1 METANSKAGTTLLQP
16 ECINRMP
23 STDRT
28 RADSVESTRKEPT
41 TVSLRRATTKEEAG
55 SRKGQQ
61 SSPCN
66 LGTTRHDLE

>member
-1 METANSKAGTTLLQP
+1 MGTAHSKA
-16 ECINRMP
+16 ECVNRMP

-28 RADSVESTRKEPT
+28 RADSVVSTSKEPT
-41 TVSLRRATTKEEAG
+41 TASLRRATTKEEAG